1 MNDLITPDVLTQLT
15 QLHDKNAD
23 SLKCTPGTPCGIQ
36 KQNDVLEEKYLE
48 AKNNYETAP
57 LQLQNA
63 RRNFIIA
70 SQGSGAYID
79 ERRQE
84 LTETAKN
91 NADDM
96 YDEFLQGKQFID
108 ESIITLSE
116 SIDNKQ
122 NVKELRD
129 NYWRENE
136 MLKKKI
142 ANFTN
147 DVSTSDRKT
156 YYQDEYYD
164 KLTYWNKLW
173 DIIYYIFVL
182 LLAVMFVL
190 KENCY
195 STLIKIC
202 ILSTVILYKNFI
214 GLTNIWMFWVVTV
227 GALGLLYYLF
237 KIPEFCKEGFIS
249 FLWLMFAYYFPYL
262 LKNVFL
268 NLLVF
273 IIDFIRMIIFYLP
286 RNVYFKTE

>member
-1 MNDLITPDVLTQLT
+1 MNDLITPDVLTKLT
-15 QLHDKNAD
+15 ELNDKNAAA
-23 SLKCTPGTPCGIQ
+23 LKCTPGTPCGIQ
-36 KQNDVLEEKYLE
+36 EQHDALEEKYLE
-48 AKNNYETAP
+48 AKNNYDTAP

-63 RRNFIIA
+63 RRNFIL
-70 SQGSGAYID
+70 STQGSGAYLD
-79 ERRQE
+79 ERVAE
-84 LTETAKN
+84 LTKIAEENAK
-91 NADDM
+91 DM
-96 YDEFLQGKQFID
+96 YNEFLQLKQLID
-108 ESIITLSE
+108 KSIITLNE
-116 SIDNKQ
+116 SIDNQQ

-136 MLKKKI
+136 MIKKKL

-147 DVSTSDRKT
+147 DVSTNDRKT

-190 KENCY
+190 RENCY

-214 GLTNIWMFWVVTV
+214 GLTNIWMFWLMTV

-237 KIPEFCKEGFIS
+237 KIPEFCKEGFVS

-262 LKNVFL
+262 LKHVFL

>member
-1 MNDLITPDVLTQLT
+1 MNNLMTPDVLNQLN

-23 SLKCTPGTPCGIQ
+23 ALKCTPGTPCGIQ
-36 KQNDVLEEKYLE
+36 QENDVLEEKYLE

-57 LQLQNA
+57 MQLDDA
-63 RRNFIIA
+63 RRNLIVA
-70 SQGSGAYID
+70 TKGEAAYND
-79 ERRQE
+79 ARRKE
-84 LTETAKN
+84 LTKIANKNAK
-91 NADDM
+91 DM
-96 YDEFLQGKQFID
+96 YSEYLNGKQFIE
-108 ESIITLSE
+108 ESIITLTE
-116 SIDNKQ
+116 SIENKD

-129 NYWRENE
+129 NYWKENE
-136 MLKKKI
+136 ILKKKI

-147 DVSTSDRKT
+147 DVSTNDRKT

-173 DIIYYIFVL
+173 NIIYYIFVL
-182 LLAVMFVL
+182 LLAIMFVL

-202 ILSTVILYKNFI
+202 ILSTVILYTIFI
-214 GLTNIWMFWVVTV
+214 GLTNIWMFWLVTI

-249 FLWLMFAYYFPYL
+249 FLWLLFAYYFPYL
-262 LKNVFL
+262 LKHVFL

-286 RNVYFKTE
+286 RNVYFKTD